1 LGIWALEPLR
11 AKAESQGSDDFSG
24 LYGGQAAA
32 LGRELPAGELTSVLA
47 KEGLERIRTL
57 SRAS

>member
-1 LGIWALEPLR
+1 M
-11 AKAESQGSDDFSG
+11 KAETQGSSDFSG

-32 LGRELPAGELTSVLA
+32 LGRELPAGELTAALV
-47 KEGLERIRTL
+47 KEGLEKIHTL